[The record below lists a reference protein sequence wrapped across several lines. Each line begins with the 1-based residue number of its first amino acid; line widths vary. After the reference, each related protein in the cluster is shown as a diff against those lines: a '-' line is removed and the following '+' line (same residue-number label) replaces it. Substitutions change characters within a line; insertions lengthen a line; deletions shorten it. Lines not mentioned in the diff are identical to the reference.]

1 MGASTLPGRWRGA
14 APPSHPVF
22 VRGAGG
28 HCVRARNGG
37 PGSPPTPS
45 PGPLGN
51 SKTTSGVC
59 GGSPEYSR
67 SERPGGGLSEIRSQI
82 RRRFPLPCLS
92 TLKGHLNRKRER
104 EKERRGGNYTKPT
117 PPGEFSWL
125 PVGGGEPRGVLER
138 GGWALGWLEAAEQ
151 REGERG
157 RPRSGRWRKQA
168 RGQVPKLH
176 NSCVAFWAAYQ
187 VA

>member
-1 MGASTLPGRWRGA
+1 MCTRPRGAQAVSEASAHPPGASTRSSFPPSRPAGGSGRPPWARPQENEVSALGASTLLPGRWRGA

-37 PGSPPTPS
+37 PGSPPTS
-45 PGPLGN
+45 CPGPLGN

-82 RRRFPLPCLS
+82 RRCFPLPCLS
-92 TLKGHLNRKRER
+92 TLKGHLNRERKRER
-104 EKERRGGNYTKPT
+104 KKGGITLNPHLRESS
-117 PPGEFSWL
+117 PGS
-125 PVGGGEPRGVLER
+125 
-138 GGWALGWLEAAEQ
+138 Q
-151 REGERG
+151 
-157 RPRSGRWRKQA
+157 
-168 RGQVPKLH
+168 
-176 NSCVAFWAAYQ
+176 
-187 VA
+187 